1 LKQADLKTISPFDEN
16 LIRLEEIKNME
27 VTILGIVGSPR
38 KGGNTEVMV
47 NTALE
52 AGKESGDV
60 QTDMVTLA
68 GRDVHPCKG
77 CSYCWFHEGVCKIK
91 DDAEE
96 ILQKMVKADGLI
108 VGSPAYFGSMTATL
122 KALFERC
129 LKLNILEDDMGST
142 DYEKFKDKEVLFPL
156 RNKVGGAIGVGGCPS
171 GGQEKVITDIH
182 AFFHLNDMIVVSDG
196 GIRTPAV
203 HPHFGGVG
211 TARRKKEI
219 LQDPYGMASSK
230 SVGMRV
236 AEVAKL
242 IKWGIQAR
250 EEKKR

>member
-1 LKQADLKTISPFDEN
+1 MDVK
-16 LIRLEEIKNME
+16 
-27 VTILGIVGSPR
+27 ILGLVGSPR

-47 NTALE
+47 STALE
-52 AGKESGDV
+52 AARGLEGV
-60 QTDMVTLA
+60 QTEMVPLA
-68 GRDVHPCKG
+68 GRKIHPCQG
-77 CSYCWFHEGVCKIK
+77 CSHCWFHEGVCKIK

-96 ILQKMVKADGLI
+96 ILQRMVQADGFV

-129 LKLNILEDDMGST
+129 LKLNILKEFMGST
-142 DYEKFKDKEVLFPL
+142 DYEQFKNEEVVFPL
-156 RNKVGGAIGVGGCPS
+156 RNKVGGAVAVGGCPS

-211 TARRKKEI
+211 TARRKREI
-219 LQDPYGMASSK
+219 LQDPYGMASSR

-236 AEVAKL
+236 AEVAQ
-242 IKWGIQAR
+242 IVRWGLQRR
-250 EEKKR
+250 EEGQRQKTR